1 MGLVL
6 EYKGFYAGVLY
17 SDEDCVF
24 YGKVSGINDLVNFEN
39 DLVNFES
46 DSEDHIEYEFHR
58 AVDEYLDLCKEIEKD
73 YK

>member
-24 YGKVSGINDLVNFEN
+24 YGKVSGINDLVNFE
-39 DLVNFES
+39 S

-58 AVDEYLDLCKEIEKD
+58 AVDEYLDLCKEIKKD
-73 YK
+73 YE

>member
-24 YGKVSGINDLVNFEN
+24 YGKVSGINDLVNFE
-39 DLVNFES
+39 S

-58 AVDEYLDLCKEIEKD
+58 AVDEYLDLCKEIGKD
-73 YK
+73 YE

>member
-24 YGKVSGINDLVNFEN
+24 YGKVSGINDLVNFE
-39 DLVNFES
+39 S
-46 DSEDHIEYEFHR
+46 DSEDHIEYEFRR